1 MARLHS
7 KKHGKSSSKK
17 PASKVSPSWVEYPA
31 HEVEDMVVK
40 FAKAGT
46 PPSQIG
52 MKLRDSYGIPSV
64 KNLCGKSVSEIL
76 LENKARS
83 DFPEDLINLIK
94 TTVRMRAHLGSNR
107 SDRHNKVKLLH
118 TESKIKRLVK
128 YYTKTERIPPGWE
141 YDPQKAA
148 LLVK

>member
-7 KKHGKSSSKK
+7 KKHGKSSSHR

-46 PPSQIG
+46 PTSQIG
-52 MKLRDSYGIPSV
+52 LKLRDSYGIPSV

-76 LENKARS
+76 EENKALPA
-83 DFPEDLINLIK
+83 FPEDLLTLIR
-94 TTVRMRAHLGSNR
+94 TTVRMRAHLAGNK
-107 SDRHNKVKLLH
+107 SDRHNSVKLLH
-118 TESKIKRLVK
+118 VESKIKRLVK
-128 YYTKTERIPPGWE
+128 YYTRTERIPPGWE